1 MVVSAAAI
9 SLLLYS
15 LTWPLPA
22 LFLLLLVWL
31 LLALIPE
38 VLSKA
43 INRTCAIPYSL
54 MRHLLQILQ
63 CSVNWDKELN
73 PPVGSNV
80 TAVLGNSS
88 KDPKAGEGSA
98 SQGQAGLLPI
108 WTSILQHSVSRN
120 GSFPGSSVTAQHSE
134 LPQDREVSRNS
145 HFSLLLPLSFPAEGP
160 HQLPWLQQRSC
171 CTQGQGLCAAS
182 HAASEQCFCTGD
194 TKQEQASSRDA
205 KRTIGTLLEN

>member
-1 MVVSAAAI
+1 MSPQSSGIAQKTPRQTRAALVRARQDSYPSELPYCSTLSA
-9 SLLLYS
+9 
-15 LTWPLPA
+15 
-22 LFLLLLVWL
+22 
-31 LLALIPE
+31 
-38 VLSKA
+38 
-43 INRTCAIPYSL
+43 
-54 MRHLLQILQ
+54 
-63 CSVNWDKELN
+63 D
-73 PPVGSNV
+73 
-80 TAVLGNSS
+80 
-88 KDPKAGEGSA
+88 
-98 SQGQAGLLPI
+98 
-108 WTSILQHSVSRN
+108 SRN

-160 HQLPWLQQRSC
+160 HQVPWLQQRSC